1 MPKEG
6 MLATMKKNFF
16 SEFLKRI
23 FFGFFTVF

>member
-6 MLATMKKNFF
+6 MLATMKKKF